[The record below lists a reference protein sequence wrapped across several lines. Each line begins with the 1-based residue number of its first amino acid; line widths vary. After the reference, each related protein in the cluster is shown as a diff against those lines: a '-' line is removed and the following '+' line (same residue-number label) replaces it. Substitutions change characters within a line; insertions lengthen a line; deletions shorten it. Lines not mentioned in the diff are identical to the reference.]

1 MMVLCCSQL
10 DKNRINVVSNSL
22 ESNLRDFIKKDN
34 IDCNRTTSLLFT
46 CKMEQKRL
54 CLMPISI
61 EELEGTIRKI
71 ITDSLRENL
80 NSSPSK
86 SDGDFLTR
94 NETAQLLRVTLPTL
108 YDWTKRGYLISYRM
122 GSRIRYKRSEV
133 NEAFDSGQLQKY
145 GRAV

>member
-1 MMVLCCSQL
+1 
-10 DKNRINVVSNSL
+10 
-22 ESNLRDFIKKDN
+22 
-34 IDCNRTTSLLFT
+34 
-46 CKMEQKRL
+46 MEQKTL

-133 NEAFDSGQLQKY
+133 NESFDSGQLQKF